1 MEAHREIIDSRKLNR
16 IIKLPESLKES
27 DVEIIVLPV
36 EKSRR
41 KKSIRKLRQNWAGAL
56 REYREQ
62 YTSLELQKKA
72 LEWRSG

>member
-41 KKSIRKLRQNWAGAL
+41 KKSKRKLRQNWAGAL

-62 YTSLELQKKA
+62 YTSLELQEKA

>member
-36 EKSRR
+36 EKARR
-41 KKSIRKLRQNWAGAL
+41 KKSKRKLQQNWAGAL

-62 YTSLELQKKA
+62 YTSLDLQKK
-72 LEWRSG
+72 W